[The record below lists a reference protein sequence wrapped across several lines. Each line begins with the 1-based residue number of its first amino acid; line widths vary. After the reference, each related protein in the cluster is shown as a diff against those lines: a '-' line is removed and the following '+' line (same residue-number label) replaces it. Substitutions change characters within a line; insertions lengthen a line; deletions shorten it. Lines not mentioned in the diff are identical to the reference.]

1 MPAGGTHQQRIFIY
15 FLFTMAKA
23 RFCKGLRRGS
33 TKTETYSTLATRKDG
48 RIQIIKDR
56 VTDISNPQSDSQMRN
71 RVIFATVTQAAALM
85 ASLITISREGVTKA
99 DFARQEFISENTKF
113 LKSVA
118 GRRVGTNLH
127 YLAAFAP
134 KNNTQLIPNGY
145 IVSKGSLAL
154 PSILVPKTTG
164 NKGAFGAGTFD
175 EIGTLHGLPFGK
187 YTIAELWSL
196 LFGLQPGDQ
205 LTFPQ
210 IYGSGIAQAM
220 YDGVEQSDANLV
232 DKTLV
237 TSFMAPRLVLK
248 SEMPADE
255 ITISGS
261 TTAAAL
267 IAELEYGID
276 SEHTF
281 EGLDVSFLKGIAI
294 DDTADD
300 VLSLVNNDTYGEACG
315 IGTVDNLR
323 AIGCIL
329 SRKDASGIWRYST
342 TQLIC
347 VWDFLGQ
354 NSGANYFGFTLENAI
369 ATYMK
374 GMKTDSDGN
383 FLQRGGEEDVVPP
396 FA

>member
-1 MPAGGTHQQRIFIY
+1 
-15 FLFTMAKA
+15 MAKA
-23 RFCKGLRRGS
+23 RFSKGLRTGS
-33 TKTETYSTLATRKDG
+33 TKTETYSTLSTAKQG

-56 VTDISNPQSDSQMRN
+56 VYQIANPQSDGQMKT

-134 KNNTQLIPNGY
+134 KGNTQLIPNGY
-145 IVSKGSLAL
+145 IVSKGSLTL
-154 PSILVPKTTG
+154 PGILVPKTTG

-175 EIGTLHGLPFGK
+175 EIGTLPGLPFGT
-187 YTIAELWSL
+187 YNVSELWSI

-220 YDGVEQSDANLV
+220 YDGVEQTDANMV

-237 TSFMAPRLVLK
+237 SSFMAPRLVLK
-248 SEMPADE
+248 SEMPDE
-255 ITISGS
+255 AISISAS
-261 TTAAAL
+261 TTAAAI
-267 IAELEYGID
+267 IAELEFGID
-276 SEHTF
+276 TERTY
-281 EGLDVSFLKGIAI
+281 EGLDVSFLKGLAI

-300 VLSLVNNDTYGEACG
+300 ILSLVNNDTYGEAYG

-329 SRKDASGIWRYST
+329 SRMDASGNWRYST

-374 GMKTDSDGN
+374 GVKTDSEGN